1 MRLRIR
7 KGSSMFTPN
16 SLPSIYSKKPDELV
30 LLLRKSG
37 WSQEQ
42 IAVATGVSQPTICR
56 ILSGQHKDPRYSV
69 VEKLRQLV
77 MELDGFSAV

>member
-1 MRLRIR
+1 MYI
-7 KGSSMFTPN
+7 
-16 SLPSIYSKKPDELV
+16 PSAYTKKPSELV
-30 LLLRKSG
+30 LDLRRSG

-69 VEKLRQLV
+69 VERLRELV
-77 MELDGFSAV
+77 LNLTELTGEA